1 MVSFTEF
8 YLLVIYLHLCAV
20 HVASKSLFF
29 GNWLTFPL
37 RQNSKLD
44 NLFAFKKFSL
54 YLYFPLVNY
63 ALQVP
68 PVLPI
73 SYLLISK
80 SEAVITA
87 LVMFL
92 TVFLLLAL
100 FSLVPNHI
108 AKDMNFITV
117 GPSWWQRSSYFI
129 RISFLPF
136 KIIFAH
142 NPVWKLIYMTV
153 PTFLSVAFA
162 CFFPFISTFLCCFFL
177 GASNFMELGFKFS
190 SCPILTSFIFSK
202 WVNPFIHV
210 STMFDYIPTLFCFDL
225 PFL

>member
-117 GPSWWQRSSYFI
+117 GPSW
-129 RISFLPF
+129 
-136 KIIFAH
+136 
-142 NPVWKLIYMTV
+142 
-153 PTFLSVAFA
+153 
-162 CFFPFISTFLCCFFL
+162 
-177 GASNFMELGFKFS
+177 
-190 SCPILTSFIFSK
+190 
-202 WVNPFIHV
+202 
-210 STMFDYIPTLFCFDL
+210 
-225 PFL
+225 